1 MKKQLQ
7 FRIALLMVFL
17 LSTTA
22 FVAQSTISGTV
33 KDQKGEII
41 PGVSIYLKGTTK
53 GTSSN
58 FDGNYEIKNVDNGT
72 YTIIASYIGFDNF
85 KKEINVNGKL
95 TLNIVIK
102 ENAQSLDEIIVTG
115 VVNPKSK
122 IESSISVSTLGIK
135 QIEQA
140 SPRSAGELFRN
151 IPGIR
156 AESSGGEGNANFNV
170 RGVPVSSGGS
180 RYFQIQEDGL
190 PLNLFGDTSFGN
202 ADNFLRIDSNIGR
215 VEAIRG
221 GSAST
226 QTSNGPAGIINMIS
240 KTGAT
245 EGGSFGTTFGL
256 DYQTSRLDFEY
267 GAPLGDGLSYHIG
280 GFMRSGEGPRAIGYQ
295 GNKGGQFK
303 ANITKQFESGY
314 VRVYAKFLNDK
325 SVMYLPMPML
335 LEGDNANPTF
345 SNLPGFDI
353 TNDAT
358 QSAYLQQS
366 AGTSPFDG
374 GGTHVNDVRNG
385 NNPISKALGAEFSFD
400 LGDGWKLAAKGR
412 YSNNSGEWVAPF
424 TAAVGTVSEIQG
436 TLTADNDPDDPDR
449 LDEDGNPDPYTGKA
463 GIQSH
468 LGEYA
473 TSGEV
478 PSTLVYADGD
488 REAFNPSNGLAQI
501 IHMFDVTVEDLSNFF
516 GDVKVSKKISDNI
529 GVTAGL
535 FTATQ
540 NTTIGWQWSSFLSE
554 VKGGGQARLADVDGF
569 SRNGQ
574 FSYGTPVW
582 GNCCQRKYNIVHN
595 VNSPYVGIDADIND
609 KLNFDGSVRF
619 ENVKVNGNIAGGPTS
634 QGNYDY
640 DGDGVIQGIEQSVPV
655 IAGNAGQIVND
666 DYNFVSYS
674 AGLNYK
680 LDQGSA
686 VFARYSSGASG
697 RAADRNS
704 YGTDGKADV
713 QYDEVSQLEVGYKKR
728 LKNGVLNLTG
738 FMSNTDEGLSN
749 ELNRTVG
756 NPFKALG
763 LEAETAL
770 AFGDNFSVNGS
781 FTWTKAEID
790 GGANKGNAPRR
801 QADLVYNVSPSYNFG
816 ENSQHGIA
824 LSVLGTS
831 KSYAQDDNALV
842 MPAYAYFNLIGR
854 AGLTEGLSLVLS
866 VNNLFDTVGIT
877 EVEENGDGAFGSNRL
892 VRARSISGRSTTLSL
907 QYKF

>member
-1 MKKQLQ
+1 MNSIKKNG
-7 FRIALLMVFL
+7 FL
-17 LSTTA
+17 LIMMLLSVSTA
-22 FVAQSTISGTV
+22 VAQSISGNV
-33 KDQKGEII
+33 KDQTEMPLG
-41 PGVSIYLKGTTK
+41 GVNVILD
-53 GTSSN
+53 GTSKGAVSD
-58 FDGNYEIKNVDNGT
+58 FDGNYTINDVENGT
-72 YTIIASYIGFDNF
+72 YTLTASFIGYANF
-85 KKEINVNGKL
+85 TQSITVDGADITVNITMKED
-95 TLNIVIK
+95 
-102 ENAQSLDEIIVTG
+102 AQSLDQVIVTG
-115 VVNPKSK
+115 VVNPKSR
-122 IESSISVSTLGIK
+122 IESSISVSTIGAK
-135 QIEQA
+135 QIETA
-140 SPRSAGELFRN
+140 APRSAGELFRN
-151 IPGIR
+151 VPGIR

-245 EGGSFGTTFGL
+245 QGGSLGTTFGL

-267 GAPLGDGLSYHIG
+267 GQPLGNGLSYHMG
-280 GFMRSGEGPRAIGYQ
+280 GFMRTGEGPREIGYQ

-303 ANITKQFESGY
+303 ANLTKRFDAGY
-314 VRVYAKFLNDK
+314 VRVYTKFLNDK
-325 SVMYLPMPML
+325 AVMYLPMPML
-335 LEGDNANPTF
+335 LEGDNDDPTY

-353 TNDAT
+353 TSDSPH
-358 QSAYLQQS
+358 SAYLQQS
-366 AGTSPFDG
+366 AGTNPFDG
-374 GGTHVNDVRNG
+374 GGRHVNDVRNG

-400 LGDGWKLAAKGR
+400 LGNDWKIAGKAR
-412 YSNNSGEWVAPF
+412 YSNNSGQWVAPF
-424 TAAVGTVSEIQG
+424 TAAVGSVAEIDA
-436 TLTADNDPDDPDR
+436 TARDA
-449 LDEDGNPDPYTGKA
+449 A
-463 GIQSH
+463 GA
-468 LGEYA
+468 GAE
-473 TSGEV
+473 
-478 PSTLVYADGD
+478 PLVYADGD

-501 IHMFDVTVEDLSNFF
+501 IHMFDVTVDDLSNFF
-516 GDVKVSKKISDNI
+516 SDTKITKKLGDNV

-540 NTTIGWQWSSFLSE
+540 NTKIGWQWSSFISE
-554 VKGGGQARLADVDGF
+554 VKGGGEARLADFDGF

-574 FSYGTPVW
+574 YSYGTPVW
-582 GNCCQRKYNIVHN
+582 GNCCQRRYNTVHN
-595 VNSPYVGIDADIND
+595 VNSPYVGVDADITE
-609 KLNFDGSVRF
+609 KLNFDGSIRF
-619 ENVKVNGNIAGGPTS
+619 ENVNVNGTIQAGPTS
-634 QGNYDY
+634 QDSYDY
-640 DGDGVIQGIEQSVPV
+640 DGNGTIEGIEQVVPV
-655 IAGNAGQIVND
+655 IAGSAGQIVND

-680 LDQGSA
+680 INDGAA
-686 VFARYSSGASG
+686 VFARYSAGASG
-697 RAADRNS
+697 RAADRNT
-704 YGTDGKADV
+704 YGTDGLADV
-713 QYDEVSQLEVGYKKR
+713 QFDELSQLEVGYKKR
-728 LKNGVLNLTG
+728 LNNGTLNLTG
-738 FMSNTDEGLSN
+738 FMSKTEEGISN

-770 AFGDNFSVNGS
+770 AFGENFSFNGS

-790 GGANKGNAPRR
+790 GGDNKGNTPRR
-801 QADLVYNVSPSYNFG
+801 QADLVYNLSPSFNFG
-816 ENSQHGIA
+816 DDKQHALA

-854 AGLTEGLSLVLS
+854 AGLTKGLSLVLS

-877 EVEENGDGAFGSNRL
+877 EVEGNGDGAFGSNRL
-892 VRARSISGRSTTLSL
+892 VRARSISGRSSTLSL

>member
-1 MKKQLQ
+1 MNSIRQNG
-7 FRIALLMVFL
+7 ILLVMLL
-17 LSTTA
+17 LSVSTA
-22 FVAQSTISGTV
+22 LAQSISGNV
-33 KDQKGEII
+33 KDATDMPLG
-41 PGVSIYLKGTTK
+41 GVNVILEGTTK
-53 GTSSN
+53 GAVTD
-58 FDGNYEIKNVDNGT
+58 FDGNYSIENVEKGT
-72 YTIIASYIGFDNF
+72 YTLSATFLGYAKFSQSVSIEGSDVTVNITM
-85 KKEINVNGKL
+85 KEDA
-95 TLNIVIK
+95 
-102 ENAQSLDEIIVTG
+102 ESLDQIVVTG

-122 IESSISVSTLGIK
+122 IESSVSVSTMDVEL
-135 QIEQA
+135 IEQA
-140 SPRSAGELFRN
+140 APRSAGELFRN

-170 RGVPVSSGGS
+170 RGVPISSGGS

-245 EGGSFGTTFGL
+245 EGGSLATTFGL

-267 GAPLGDGLSYHIG
+267 GQPLDNGLSYHIG
-280 GFMRSGEGPRAIGYQ
+280 GFIRTGEGPREIGYQ

-303 ANITKQFESGY
+303 ANLTKRFDTGY
-314 VRVYAKFLNDK
+314 VRVYAKLLNDR

-335 LEGDNANPTF
+335 LEGSNDDPTF

-353 TNDAT
+353 TSDSPH
-358 QSAYLQQS
+358 SAYLQQS
-366 AGTSPFDG
+366 AGTNPFDG
-374 GGTHVNDVRNG
+374 GGRHVNDVRNG

-400 LGDGWKLAAKGR
+400 LGGDWKIAGKAR
-412 YSNNSGEWVAPF
+412 YSNNSGEWVSPF
-424 TAAVGTVSEIQG
+424 TAAVGTVSEIE
-436 TLTADNDPDDPDR
+436 TIARDASNA
-449 LDEDGNPDPYTGKA
+449 TGA
-463 GIQSH
+463 
-468 LGEYA
+468 
-473 TSGEV
+473 
-478 PSTLVYADGD
+478 LVYSDGD
-488 REAFNPSNGLAQI
+488 REAFNPSNNLAQI
-501 IHMFDVTVEDLSNFF
+501 IHMFDVTVDDLSNFF
-516 GDVKVSKKISDNI
+516 SDVKISKKLSDNV

-540 NTTIGWQWSSFLSE
+540 NTKIGWQWSSFISE
-554 VKGGGQARLADVDGF
+554 VKGGGQARLADFDGF

-574 FSYGTPVW
+574 YSYGTPVW
-582 GNCCQRKYNIVHN
+582 GNCCQRRYNTVHN
-595 VNSPYVGIDADIND
+595 VNSPYVGVDADITE
-609 KLNFDGSVRF
+609 KLNFDGSIRF
-619 ENVKVNGNIAGGPTS
+619 ENVNVNGTIANGPSS
-634 QGNYDY
+634 QDAYDY
-640 DGDGVIQGIEQSVPV
+640 DGNGTIEGIEQVVPI

-680 LDQGSA
+680 LNEGAA

-697 RAADRNS
+697 RAADRNN

-713 QYDEVSQLEVGYKKR
+713 QYDEVSQLEVGFKKR
-728 LKNGVLNLTG
+728 LNNGVLNLTG

-749 ELNRTVG
+749 ELNRSVG
-756 NPFKALG
+756 NPFKAMG

-770 AFGDNFSVNGS
+770 AFGDNFNFNGS

-790 GGANKGNAPRR
+790 GGANKGNTPRR
-801 QADLVYNVSPSYNFG
+801 QADLVYNLSPSYNFG
-816 ENSQHGIA
+816 ENSQHGVA
-824 LSVLGTS
+824 LSVLGTT

-877 EVEENGDGAFGSNRL
+877 EVEGNGDGAFGSNRL
-892 VRARSISGRSTTLSL
+892 ARARSISGRSTTLSL

>member
-1 MKKQLQ
+1 MNSIKKNG
-7 FRIALLMVFL
+7 ILLIMML
-17 LSTTA
+17 LTVGSL
-22 FVAQSTISGTV
+22 FAQSISGSV
-33 KDQKGEII
+33 KDYTGMPI
-41 PGVSIYLKGTTK
+41 PGVNVILDGTTK
-53 GTSSN
+53 GSVTD
-58 FDGNYEIKNVDNGT
+58 FDGNFSITNIENGT
-72 YTIIASYIGFDNF
+72 YSLSATFMGFAKATRNVTVDGANLTVDIVM
-85 KKEINVNGKL
+85 KED
-95 TLNIVIK
+95 
-102 ENAQSLDEIIVTG
+102 AQSLDEIIVTG

-122 IESSISVSTLGIK
+122 IESSISVSTMNAKL
-135 QIEQA
+135 IEQA

-151 IPGIR
+151 VPGIR

-245 EGGSFGTTFGL
+245 EGGSIGTTFGL
-256 DYQTSRLDFEY
+256 DYETNRLDFEY
-267 GAPLGDGLSYHIG
+267 GMPLGNGLSYHVG
-280 GFMRSGEGPRAIGYQ
+280 GFMRTGEGPRNIGYQ
-295 GNKGGQFK
+295 GNKGGQIK
-303 ANITKQFESGY
+303 ANLTKRFDNGY
-314 VRVYAKFLNDK
+314 VRTYIKYLNDK

-335 LEGDNANPTF
+335 LEGDNSNPTY

-353 TNDAT
+353 TSDAT
-358 QSAYLQQS
+358 HSAYLQQS

-374 GGTHVNDVRNG
+374 SRHVNDVRSG
-385 NNPISKALGAEFSFD
+385 NNPISKSIGAEFSFD
-400 LGDGWKLAAKGR
+400 LPNDFKVTGKAR

-424 TAAVGTVSEIQG
+424 TAGVGTVSEME
-436 TLTADNDPDDPDR
+436 TLARDAS
-449 LDEDGNPDPYTGKA
+449 GATG
-463 GIQSH
+463 S
-468 LGEYA
+468 
-473 TSGEV
+473 
-478 PSTLVYADGD
+478 LVYSDGA
-488 REAFNPSNGLAQI
+488 REAFAPSNGLAQV
-501 IHMFDVTVEDLSNFF
+501 IHMFDVTVDDLSNFF
-516 GDVKVSKKISDNI
+516 SDVKISKKINDNI

-540 NTTIGWQWSSFLSE
+540 NTKIGWQWNSFLSE
-554 VKGGGQARLADVDGF
+554 VKGGGEARLADFDGY

-582 GNCCQRKYNIVHN
+582 GNCCQRKYNTVHN
-595 VNSPYVGIDADIND
+595 VNSPYVGIDASIND

-619 ENVKVNGNIAGGPTS
+619 ENVNVNGNIQGGPTS
-634 QGNYDY
+634 QDSFDY
-640 DGDGVIQGIEQSVPV
+640 DGNGTIEGIEVSVPLIV
-655 IAGNAGQIVND
+655 GNAGQIVND
-666 DYNFVSYS
+666 EYNFISYS

-680 LDQGSA
+680 IKEGTA
-686 VFARYSSGASG
+686 MFARYSAGASG

-704 YGTDGKADV
+704 YGIDGLADV
-713 QYDEVSQLEVGYKKR
+713 QYDELSQLEVGYKTR
-728 LKNGVLNLTG
+728 LSNGVLNLTG
-738 FMSNTDEGLSN
+738 FMSNTNEGISN

-770 AFGDNFSVNGS
+770 SFGDNLSVNGS

-790 GGANKGNAPRR
+790 GGVNKGNTPRR
-801 QADLVYNVSPSYNFG
+801 QAELVYNISPSYNFG
-816 ENSQHGIA
+816 ETKQHSFA

-831 KSYAQDDNALV
+831 KSYAQDDNDLV
-842 MPAYAYFNLIGR
+842 MPAYAYVNLTGR
-854 AGLTEGLSLVLS
+854 TGLTKGLSLVLS
-866 VNNLFDTVGIT
+866 VNNIFDTVGIT
-877 EVEENGDGAFGSNRL
+877 EVEGNGDGAFGSNRL
-892 VRARSISGRSTTLSL
+892 VRARSISGRSSTLSL

>member
-1 MKKQLQ
+1 MNSIKQNG
-7 FRIALLMVFL
+7 ILLVMML
-17 LSTTA
+17 LSVSTL
-22 FVAQSTISGTV
+22 VAQSISGNV
-33 KDQKGEII
+33 KDQTGIPL
-41 PGVSIYLKGTTK
+41 PGVNVILD
-53 GTSSN
+53 GTSKGSVTD
-58 FDGNYEIKNVDNGT
+58 FDGNYVINNVENGT
-72 YTIIASYIGFDNF
+72 YTVSATFLGYAKSSQSVTVAGAD
-85 KKEINVNGKL
+85 V
-95 TLNIVIK
+95 TLNFTMA
-102 ENAQSLDEIIVTG
+102 EDAQSLNEIIVTG

-122 IESSISVSTLGIK
+122 LESSVSVSTMDVEL
-135 QIEQA
+135 IEQA
-140 SPRSAGELFRN
+140 APRSAGELFRN

-170 RGVPVSSGGS
+170 RGVPISSGGS

-245 EGGSFGTTFGL
+245 EGGSLGTTFGL

-267 GAPLGDGLSYHIG
+267 GTPLGNGFSYHMG
-280 GFMRSGEGPRAIGYQ
+280 GFMRTGEGPREIGYQ

-303 ANITKQFESGY
+303 ANLTKRFENGY
-314 VRVYAKFLNDK
+314 IRVYSKFLNDR

-335 LEGDNANPTF
+335 LEGDNANPTY

-353 TNDAT
+353 TNDAL

-366 AGTSPFDG
+366 AGTSPFTG
-374 GGTHVNDVRNG
+374 ERHVNDVRNG
-385 NNPISKALGAEFSFD
+385 NNPLSKSLGAEFSFSLPKD
-400 LGDGWKLAAKGR
+400 WKVTGKAR

-424 TAAVGTVSEIQG
+424 TAAVGTVAEIDA
-436 TLTADNDPDDPDR
+436 TAR
-449 LDEDGNPDPYTGKA
+449 AAAGA
-463 GIQSH
+463 GI
-468 LGEYA
+468 E
-473 TSGEV
+473 
-478 PSTLVYADGD
+478 PLVYADGD

-501 IHMFDVTVEDLSNFF
+501 IHMFDVSIEDLSNFF
-516 GDVKVSKKISDNI
+516 GDVKISKKINNNI

-535 FTATQ
+535 FIATQ
-540 NTTIGWQWSSFLSE
+540 NTKIGWQWGSFLSE
-554 VKGGGQARLADVDGF
+554 VKGGGQARLADFDGF

-574 FSYGTPVW
+574 YSYGTPVW
-582 GNCCQRKYNIVHN
+582 GNCCQRKYNTVHN
-595 VNSPYVGIDADIND
+595 VNSPYVGVDADIND

-619 ENVKVNGNIAGGPTS
+619 ENVKVTGNIAGGPTS
-634 QGNYDY
+634 QDNFDY
-640 DGDGVIQGIEQSVPV
+640 NGDGTIQGIEQVVP
-655 IAGNAGQIVND
+655 IITGADGQIVND

-680 LDQGSA
+680 LNEGAA
-686 VFARYSSGASG
+686 VFGRYSSGASG

-713 QYDEVSQLEVGYKKR
+713 QYDEVSQLEVGFKKR
-728 LKNGVLNLTG
+728 LNNGVLNLTG

-770 AFGDNFSVNGS
+770 AFGDNFSFNGS

-790 GGANKGNAPRR
+790 GGDNKGNTPRR

-816 ENSQHGIA
+816 KNSQHGLA

-831 KSYAQDDNALV
+831 KSYAQDDNVLV

-866 VNNLFDTVGIT
+866 VNNIFDTVGIT
-877 EVEENGDGAFGSNRL
+877 EVEGNGDGAFGGNRL
-892 VRARSISGRSTTLSL
+892 VRARSISGRSSTISL

>member
-1 MKKQLQ
+1 MRTTTIKTKWSFL
-7 FRIALLMVFL
+7 LLMLFSVSAIF
-17 LSTTA
+17 
-22 FVAQSTISGTV
+22 AQATISGIV
-33 KDQKGEII
+33 NDESDVPLG
-41 PGVSIYLKGTTK
+41 GVNVILE
-53 GTSSN
+53 GTSKGAVTD
-58 FDGNYEIKNVDNGT
+58 FDGNYSISNVENGSYTLKATFLGYKT
-72 YTIIASYIGFDNF
+72 YSKSITVDGADIALSFQMTED
-85 KKEINVNGKL
+85 
-95 TLNIVIK
+95 
-102 ENAQSLDEIIVTG
+102 AASLDEIVITG

-122 IESSISVSTLGIK
+122 LESSVSVSTMSAKL
-135 QIEQA
+135 IEQA
-140 SPRSAGELFRN
+140 APRSAGELFRN

-267 GAPLGDGLSYHIG
+267 GSPLGDGLSYHIG
-280 GFMRSGEGPRAIGYQ
+280 GFMRSGEGPRDIGYQ

-303 ANITKQFESGY
+303 LNLTKRFENGY
-314 VRVYAKFLNDK
+314 VRVYGKFLNDR

-335 LEGDNANPTF
+335 LEGDNANPTY

-358 QSAYLQQS
+358 QSAFLQQS

-374 GGTHVNDVRNG
+374 TRHVNDVRNG
-385 NNPISKALGAEFSFD
+385 NNPISKSLGAEFSFD
-400 LGDGWKLAAKGR
+400 LGDGWKVTGKGR
-412 YSNNSGEWVAPF
+412 YSNNSGEWVGPF

-436 TLTADNDPDDPDR
+436 TLTADNDPD
-449 LDEDGNPDPYTGKA
+449 TA
-463 GIQSH
+463 GIQSN
-468 LGEYA
+468 LGEFA
-473 TSGEV
+473 TAGEV

-488 REAFNPSNGLAQI
+488 REAFAPSNGLAQI
-501 IHMFDVTVEDLSNFF
+501 IHMFDVSVEDLSNFF
-516 GDVKVSKKISDNI
+516 GDVKISKKVNDNI
-529 GVTAGL
+529 GITAGL

-540 NTTIGWQWSSFLSE
+540 NTKIGWQWSSFLSE
-554 VKGGGQARLADVDGF
+554 VKGGGQARLADFDGF

-574 FSYGTPVW
+574 YSYGTPVW
-582 GNCCQRKYNIVHN
+582 GNCCQRKYNTVHN
-595 VNSPYVGIDADIND
+595 VNSPYVGIDADINE
-609 KLNFDGSVRF
+609 KLNFDGSIRF
-619 ENVKVNGNIAGGPTS
+619 ENVKVNGNIQAGPTS
-634 QGNYDY
+634 QNSFDY
-640 DGDGVIQGIEQSVPV
+640 DGDGIIQGIEQSVPIIV
-655 IAGNAGQIVND
+655 GNAGQIVND

-674 AGLNYK
+674 LGLNYK
-680 LDQGSA
+680 LDDGAA
-686 VFARYSSGASG
+686 VFGRYSSGASG
-697 RAADRNS
+697 RASDRNS
-704 YGTDGKADV
+704 YGLDGKADV
-713 QYDEVSQLEVGYKKR
+713 QFDELSQLEVGFKKR
-728 LKNGVLNLTG
+728 LNNGVLNLTG
-738 FMSNTDEGLSN
+738 FMSNTEEGISN

-770 AFGDNFSVNGS
+770 AFGENFSFNGS

-790 GGANKGNAPRR
+790 GGANKGNTPRR

-816 ENSQHGIA
+816 DNKQHSVA
-824 LSVLGTS
+824 LSMLGTS
-831 KSYAQDDNALV
+831 KSYAQDDNDLV

-854 AGLTEGLSLVLS
+854 VGLTEGLSVVLS
-866 VNNLFDTVGIT
+866 MNNIFDTVGIT
-877 EVEENGDGAFGSNRL
+877 EVEGNGDGSFGSNRL
-892 VRARSISGRSTTLSL
+892 VRARAISGNSSTISL

>member
-1 MKKQLQ
+1 M
-7 FRIALLMVFL
+7 L
-17 LSTTA
+17 LSTSA
-22 FVAQSTISGTV
+22 LMAQSISGNV
-33 KDQKGEII
+33 KDETGM
-41 PGVSIYLKGTTK
+41 PLGGVNVILDGTTK
-53 GTSSN
+53 GAVAD
-58 FDGNYEIKNVDNGT
+58 FDGNYTFNDLENGT
-72 YTIIASYIGFDNF
+72 YTLTATFLGYAKFTQSVTVKGADISVNIIMNED
-85 KKEINVNGKL
+85 
-95 TLNIVIK
+95 
-102 ENAQSLDEIIVTG
+102 AQSLDQVIVTG

-122 IESSISVSTLGIK
+122 IESSISVSTMDVK
-135 QIEQA
+135 SIEQS

-245 EGGSFGTTFGL
+245 EGGSLATTFGL

-267 GAPLGDGLSYHIG
+267 GAPSENGISYHFG
-280 GFMRSGEGPRAIGYQ
+280 GFIRTGEGPREIGYQ

-303 ANITKQFESGY
+303 ANLTKSFDTGF
-314 VRVYAKFLNDK
+314 VRVYAKLLNDR

-335 LEGDNANPTF
+335 LEGSNDDPTF

-353 TNDAT
+353 TSDSPH
-358 QSAYLQQS
+358 SAYLQQS
-366 AGTSPFDG
+366 AGSNPFDG
-374 GGTHVNDVRNG
+374 GGRHVNDVRNG
-385 NNPISKALGAEFSFD
+385 NNPISKSLGAEFSFD
-400 LGDGWKLAAKGR
+400 LGNDWKIAGKAR
-412 YSNNSGEWVAPF
+412 YSNNSGQWVAPF
-424 TAAVGTVSEIQG
+424 TTAVGTVAEIDA
-436 TLTADNDPDDPDR
+436 TAR
-449 LDEDGNPDPYTGKA
+449 GAA
-463 GIQSH
+463 GV
-468 LGEYA
+468 GAE
-473 TSGEV
+473 
-478 PSTLVYADGD
+478 PLVYSDGD
-488 REAFNPSNGLAQI
+488 REAFNPANGLAQI
-501 IHMFDVTVEDLSNFF
+501 IHMFDVSVEDLSNFF
-516 GDVKVSKKISDNI
+516 SDTKITKKIGDNV

-540 NTTIGWQWSSFLSE
+540 NTKIGWQWSSFISE
-554 VKGGGQARLADVDGF
+554 VKGGGQARLADFDGF

-582 GNCCQRKYNIVHN
+582 GNCCQRKYNTVHN
-595 VNSPYVGIDADIND
+595 VNSPYVGVDADITE

-619 ENVKVNGNIAGGPTS
+619 ENVNVNGNIAGGPTS
-634 QGNYDY
+634 QDSYDY
-640 DGDGVIQGIEQSVPV
+640 DGDGTIQGIEQVVPV
-655 IAGNAGQIVND
+655 IVGNAGQIVND

-680 LDQGSA
+680 INYGA
-686 VFARYSSGASG
+686 AIFARYSKGASG
-697 RAADRNS
+697 RAADRNT
-704 YGTDGKADV
+704 YGTDGLADV
-713 QYDEVSQLEVGYKKR
+713 QFDELSQLEVGYKKR
-728 LKNGVLNLTG
+728 LNNGMLNLTG
-738 FMSNTDEGLSN
+738 FMSNTDEGISN

-763 LEAETAL
+763 LEVETAL
-770 AFGDNFSVNGS
+770 AFGENFSFNGS

-790 GGANKGNAPRR
+790 GGENKGNTPRR
-801 QADLVYNVSPSYNFG
+801 QADLVYNLSPTYNFG
-816 ENSQHGIA
+816 ENSQHGVA
-824 LSVLGTS
+824 LSVLGTT
-831 KSYAQDDNALV
+831 KSYAQDDNDLV

-877 EVEENGDGAFGSNRL
+877 EVEGNGDGAFGSNRFA
-892 VRARSISGRSTTLSL
+892 RARSISGRSTTLSL

>member
-1 MKKQLQ
+1 MKSINNKMY
-7 FRIALLMVFL
+7 LLL
-17 LSTTA
+17 LFTMITVVVS
-22 FVAQSTISGTV
+22 AQSSISGIV
-33 KDQKGEII
+33 KDTEGMTL
-41 PGVSIYLKGTTK
+41 PGVNVILE
-53 GTSSN
+53 GTSKGAVSDM
-58 FDGNYEIKNVDNGT
+58 DGNYIISNVENGT
-72 YTIIASYIGFDNF
+72 YTIIGSYLGFKTF
-85 KKEINVNGKL
+85 KKSITIDGSDITVDITMAEDA
-95 TLNIVIK
+95 
-102 ENAQSLDEIIVTG
+102 ESLDQVVITG

-122 IESSISVSTLGIK
+122 LESSVSVSTIDAKL
-135 QIEQA
+135 IEQA
-140 SPRSAGELFRN
+140 APRSAGELFRN
-151 IPGIR
+151 VPGIR

-202 ADNFLRIDSNIGR
+202 SDNFLRIDSNIAR

-240 KTGAT
+240 KTGST
-245 EGGSFGTTFGL
+245 EGGSIATTFGV

-267 GAPLGDGLSYHIG
+267 GTPLGNGLSYHIG
-280 GFMRSGEGPRAIGYQ
+280 GFMRNGEGPREIGYQ

-303 ANITKQFESGY
+303 ANITKRFESGY
-314 VRVYAKFLNDK
+314 VRVYTKFLNDK

-335 LEGDNANPTF
+335 LEGDNDDPTY

-353 TNDAT
+353 TSDAV

-366 AGTSPFDG
+366 AGTSPFTG
-374 GGTHVNDVRNG
+374 ENHTNDVRNG
-385 NNPISKALGAEFSFD
+385 NNPISKSIGAEFSFTLPND
-400 LGDGWKLAAKGR
+400 WTLTGKAR
-412 YSNNSGEWVAPF
+412 YSNNSGQWVAPF
-424 TAAVGTVSEIQG
+424 TAAVGTVADIEA
-436 TLTADNDPDDPDR
+436 TARDA
-449 LDEDGNPDPYTGKA
+449 A
-463 GIQSH
+463 GA
-468 LGEYA
+468 GAE
-473 TSGEV
+473 
-478 PSTLVYADGD
+478 PLVYADGA

-501 IHMFDVTVEDLSNFF
+501 IHMFDVTVDDLSNFF
-516 GDVKVSKKISDNI
+516 SDVKVSKKIGDNV

-540 NTTIGWQWSSFLSE
+540 NTKIGWQWSSFLSE
-554 VKGGGQARLADVDGF
+554 VKGGGDARLADFDGF

-574 FSYGTPVW
+574 YSYGTPVW
-582 GNCCQRKYNIVHN
+582 GNCCQRKYNTVHT

-619 ENVKVNGNIAGGPTS
+619 ENVKVNGNIAAGPTS
-634 QGNYDY
+634 TDSYDY
-640 DGDGVIQGIEQSVPV
+640 NGDGVIQGIEQVVPIV
-655 IAGNAGQIVND
+655 SGADGQIVND

-680 LDQGSA
+680 IDDGSA
-686 VFARYSSGASG
+686 VFARYSAGASG
-697 RAADRNS
+697 RAADRNT
-704 YGTDGKADV
+704 YGTDGKGDV
-713 QYDEVSQLEVGYKKR
+713 QFDELSQLEVGYKKR

-738 FMSNTDEGLSN
+738 FMSNTEEGISN

-763 LEAETAL
+763 IEAETAL
-770 AFGDNFSVNGS
+770 AFGENFYVNGS
-781 FTWTKAEID
+781 LTWTKAEID
-790 GGANKGNAPRR
+790 GGANKGNTPRR
-801 QADLVYNVSPSYNFG
+801 QADFVYNFSPSYNFG
-816 ENSQHGIA
+816 ADSRHSVA

-831 KSYAQDDNALV
+831 KSYAQDDNDLV
-842 MPAYAYFNLIGR
+842 MPGYAYFNLIGR

-877 EVEENGDGAFGSNRL
+877 EVEGNGDGAFGSNRL
-892 VRARSISGRSTTLSL
+892 VRARSISGRSSTLSL

>member
-1 MKKQLQ
+1 MKSTKNKWN
-7 FRIALLMVFL
+7 LLFLFTMITFMV
-17 LSTTA
+17 S
-22 FVAQSTISGTV
+22 AQSTVSGNV
-33 KDQKGEII
+33 KDTEGM
-41 PGVSIYLKGTTK
+41 PLLGVNVILEGTTK
-53 GTSSN
+53 GAVSD
-58 FDGNYEIKNVDNGT
+58 FDGKYVITNIETGT
-72 YTIIASYIGFDNF
+72 YTLLASYLGFTTF
-85 KKEINVNGKL
+85 KKEIIIDGSDITVDVVMSED
-95 TLNIVIK
+95 T
-102 ENAQSLDEIIVTG
+102 QSLDKVIITG

-122 IESSISVSTLGIK
+122 LESSVSISTMDAKLID
-135 QIEQA
+135 QA
-140 SPRSAGELFRN
+140 APRSSGELFRN

-240 KTGAT
+240 KTGTT
-245 EGGSFGTTFGL
+245 EGGSIASTFGI

-267 GAPLGDGLSYHIG
+267 GTPLGNGLSYHIG
-280 GFMRSGEGPRAIGYQ
+280 GFMRNGEGPREIGYQ

-314 VRVYAKFLNDK
+314 VRIYTKFLNDK

-335 LEGDNANPTF
+335 LEGNNDDPTY

-353 TNDAT
+353 TSDAV

-366 AGTSPFDG
+366 AGTSPFTG
-374 GGTHVNDVRNG
+374 ENHTNDVRNG
-385 NNPISKALGAEFSFD
+385 NNPISKSIGAEFSFTLPND
-400 LGDGWKLAAKGR
+400 WKLTGKAR
-412 YSNNSGEWVAPF
+412 YSNNSGQWVAPF
-424 TAAVGTVSEIQG
+424 TAAVGTVAEIEA
-436 TLTADNDPDDPDR
+436 TARDA
-449 LDEDGNPDPYTGKA
+449 A
-463 GIQSH
+463 GA
-468 LGEYA
+468 GAE
-473 TSGEV
+473 
-478 PSTLVYADGD
+478 PLVYANGD

-501 IHMFDVTVEDLSNFF
+501 IHMFDVTVDDLSNFF
-516 GDVKVSKKISDNI
+516 SDVKVSKKIGDNV

-540 NTTIGWQWSSFLSE
+540 NTKIGWQWSSFLSE
-554 VKGGGQARLADVDGF
+554 VKGGGDARLADFDGF

-574 FSYGTPVW
+574 YSFGTPVW
-582 GNCCQRKYNIVHN
+582 GNCCQRKYNTVHT

-619 ENVKVNGNIAGGPTS
+619 ENVNVNGNIAAGPTS
-634 QGNYDY
+634 TDSYDY
-640 DGDGVIQGIEQSVPV
+640 NGDGVIQGIEQVVPIV
-655 IAGNAGQIVND
+655 SGADGQIVND

-680 LDQGSA
+680 IDDGSA
-686 VFARYSSGASG
+686 VFTRYSAGASG
-697 RAADRNS
+697 RAADRNT
-704 YGTDGKADV
+704 YGTDGKGDV
-713 QYDEVSQLEVGYKKR
+713 QFDELSQLEVGYKKR

-738 FMSNTDEGLSN
+738 FMSNTEEGISN

-763 LEAETAL
+763 IEAETAL
-770 AFGDNFSVNGS
+770 AFGENFYVNGS
-781 FTWTKAEID
+781 LTWTKAEID
-790 GGANKGNAPRR
+790 GGANKGNTPRR
-801 QADLVYNVSPSYNFG
+801 QADFVYNFSPSYNFG
-816 ENSQHGIA
+816 TDSKHSVA

-831 KSYAQDDNALV
+831 KSYAQDDNDLV
-842 MPAYAYFNLIGR
+842 MPGYAYFNLIGR

-877 EVEENGDGAFGSNRL
+877 EVEGNGDGAFGNNRL
-892 VRARSISGRSTTLSL
+892 VRARSISGRSSTLSL

>member
-1 MKKQLQ
+1 MKSIKKVTC
-7 FRIALLMVFL
+7 LLFFL
-17 LSTTA
+17 SVTA
-22 FVAQSTISGTV
+22 IYAQHSITGTIT
-33 KDQKGEII
+33 DQNNIPIGGANVII
-41 PGVSIYLKGTTK
+41 EGTTI
-53 GTSSN
+53 GAVTD
-58 FDGNYEIKNVDNGT
+58 FDGNYTINDLENGT
-72 YTIIASYIGFDNF
+72 YTITATYIGYAKVAKSVTVQGADVTVNITM
-85 KKEINVNGKL
+85 KED
-95 TLNIVIK
+95 
-102 ENAQSLDEIIVTG
+102 AQSLDQIVVTG

-122 IESSISVSTLGIK
+122 IESSISVSTMGIK
-135 QIEQA
+135 LIEQA
-140 SPRSAGELFRN
+140 APRSAGELFRN

-170 RGVPVSSGGS
+170 RGVPISSGGS

-202 ADNFLRIDSNIGR
+202 SDNFLRIDSNIAR

-240 KTGAT
+240 KTGDT
-245 EGGSFGTTFGL
+245 EGGSLGTTFGL

-267 GAPLGDGLSYHIG
+267 GAPLENGMSYHLG
-280 GFMRSGEGPRAIGYQ
+280 GFIRTGEGPREIGYQ

-303 ANITKQFESGY
+303 ANLTKRFDAGY
-314 VRVYAKFLNDK
+314 VRVYAKLLNDK

-335 LEGDNANPTF
+335 LEGNNDDPTF
-345 SNLPGFDI
+345 ANLPGFDI
-353 TNDAT
+353 TSDSPH
-358 QSAYLQQS
+358 SAYLQQS
-366 AGTSPFDG
+366 AGTNPFDG
-374 GGTHVNDVRNG
+374 GGRHVNDVRNG
-385 NNPISKALGAEFSFD
+385 NNPVSKSLGAEFSFD
-400 LGDGWKLAAKGR
+400 LGDDWKIAGKAR
-412 YSNNSGEWVAPF
+412 YSNNSGEWVSPF
-424 TAAVGTVSEIQG
+424 TAAVGTVSEIEA
-436 TLTADNDPDDPDR
+436 TARAASGAGAEP
-449 LDEDGNPDPYTGKA
+449 LVYSDGN
-463 GIQSH
+463 
-468 LGEYA
+468 
-473 TSGEV
+473 
-478 PSTLVYADGD
+478 

-501 IHMFDVTVEDLSNFF
+501 IHMFDVTVDDLSNFF
-516 GDVKVSKKISDNI
+516 SDVKISKKLSDNVGI
-529 GVTAGL
+529 TAGL

-540 NTTIGWQWSSFLSE
+540 NTKIGWQWSSFISE
-554 VKGGGQARLADVDGF
+554 VKGGGEARLADFDGF

-574 FSYGTPVW
+574 YSYGTPVW
-582 GNCCQRKYNIVHN
+582 GNCCQRRYNTVHN
-595 VNSPYVGIDADIND
+595 VNSPYVGIDADISE

-619 ENVKVNGNIAGGPTS
+619 ENVNVNGTIANGPTS
-634 QGNYDY
+634 QDAYDY
-640 DGDGVIQGIEQSVPV
+640 DGNGTIEGIEQVVPV

-680 LDQGSA
+680 LNEGSA

-697 RAADRNS
+697 RAADRNN

-713 QYDEVSQLEVGYKKR
+713 QYDEVSQLEIGFKKK
-728 LKNGVLNLTG
+728 LNNGVLNLTG

-749 ELNRTVG
+749 ELNRSVG

-770 AFGDNFSVNGS
+770 AFGNNFSFNGS

-790 GGANKGNAPRR
+790 GGANKGNTPRR
-801 QADLVYNVSPSYNFG
+801 QADLVYNLSPSYNFG

-831 KSYAQDDNALV
+831 KSYAQDDNDLV

-854 AGLTEGLSLVLS
+854 AGLTKGLSLVLS
-866 VNNLFDTVGIT
+866 LNNLFDTVGIT
-877 EVEENGDGAFGSNRL
+877 EVEGNGDGAFGSNRL
-892 VRARSISGRSTTLSL
+892 VRARSISGRSSTLSL

>member
-1 MKKQLQ
+1 MKSIKNKMY
-7 FRIALLMVFL
+7 LLLLFTMVTVVV
-17 LSTTA
+17 S
-22 FVAQSTISGTV
+22 AQSSISGIV
-33 KDQKGEII
+33 KDTEGITL
-41 PGVSIYLKGTTK
+41 PGVNVILE
-53 GTSSN
+53 GTSKGAVSDM
-58 FDGNYEIKNVDNGT
+58 DGNYLISNVENGS
-72 YTIIASYIGFDNF
+72 YTLVGSYLGFRTF
-85 KKEINVNGKL
+85 KKSVTIDGNDITVDITMAEDA
-95 TLNIVIK
+95 
-102 ENAQSLDEIIVTG
+102 ESLDQVVITG

-122 IESSISVSTLGIK
+122 LESSVSVSTMDAKL
-135 QIEQA
+135 IEQA
-140 SPRSAGELFRN
+140 APRSAGELFRN

-202 ADNFLRIDSNIGR
+202 SDNFLRIDSNIAR

-240 KTGAT
+240 KTGTVESGSIAT
-245 EGGSFGTTFGL
+245 TYGL

-267 GAPLGDGLSYHIG
+267 GTPLGNGLSYHIG
-280 GFMRSGEGPRAIGYQ
+280 GFMRNGEGPREIGYQ

-303 ANITKQFESGY
+303 ANLTKRFESGY
-314 VRVYAKFLNDK
+314 VRVYAKFLNDR

-335 LEGDNANPTF
+335 LEGDNGDPTF

-353 TNDAT
+353 TNDAV

-366 AGTSPFDG
+366 AGTSPFTG
-374 GGTHVNDVRNG
+374 ENHVNDVRNG
-385 NNPISKALGAEFSFD
+385 NNPISKAIGAEFSFNLPKD
-400 LGDGWKLAAKGR
+400 WRISGKAR
-412 YSNNSGEWVAPF
+412 YSNNSGQWVAPF
-424 TAAVGTVSEIQG
+424 TAAVGSVADIEA
-436 TLTADNDPDDPDR
+436 TAR
-449 LDEDGNPDPYTGKA
+449 TAA
-463 GIQSH
+463 GA
-468 LGEYA
+468 GAE
-473 TSGEV
+473 
-478 PSTLVYADGD
+478 PLVYANGN

-501 IHMFDVTVEDLSNFF
+501 IHMFDVSVEDLSNFF
-516 GDVKVSKKISDNI
+516 GDVKVSKKISDNV

-540 NTTIGWQWSSFLSE
+540 NTKIGWQWSSFLSE
-554 VKGGGQARLADVDGF
+554 VKGGGEARLADFDGF

-574 FSYGTPVW
+574 YSYGTPVW
-582 GNCCQRKYNIVHN
+582 GNCCQRKYNTVHT

-619 ENVKVNGNIAGGPTS
+619 ENVKVNGNIAAGPTS
-634 QGNYDY
+634 QGEYDY
-640 DGDGVIQGIEQSVPV
+640 NGDGIIQGIEQVVP
-655 IAGNAGQIVND
+655 IISGADGQIIND

-680 LDQGSA
+680 VNDGAA
-686 VFARYSSGASG
+686 VFARYSLGASG
-697 RAADRNS
+697 RAPDRNS
-704 YGTDGKADV
+704 YGADGKADV

-763 LEAETAL
+763 VEAETVL
-770 AFGDNFSVNGS
+770 TYGENFVFNGS
-781 FTWTKAEID
+781 LTWTKAEID
-790 GGANKGNAPRR
+790 GGANEGNTPRR
-801 QADLVYNVSPSYNFG
+801 QADFVYNFTPSYNFG
-816 ENSQHGIA
+816 TDSKHSVA
-824 LSVLGTS
+824 LSILGTS
-831 KSYAQDDNALV
+831 KSYAQDDNDLV
-842 MPAYAYFNLIGR
+842 MPGYAYFNLIGR
-854 AGLTEGLSLVLS
+854 AGLTKGLSVVLS

-877 EVEENGDGAFGSNRL
+877 EVEGNGDGAFGNNRL
-892 VRARSISGRSTTLSL
+892 VRARSITGRSSTLSL
-907 QYKF
+907 QYRF

>member
-1 MKKQLQ
+1 MNSIRQNG
-7 FRIALLMVFL
+7 FL
-17 LSTTA
+17 LIMMLLSVSTL
-22 FVAQSTISGTV
+22 VAQSISGNV
-33 KDQKGEII
+33 KDKTGIPL
-41 PGVSIYLKGTTK
+41 PGVNVILD
-53 GTSSN
+53 GTSKGAVTD
-58 FDGNYEIKNVDNGT
+58 FDGNYTITNVENGT
-72 YTIIASYIGFDNF
+72 YRLSATFIGYAKSSQSISVQDADITVDIIMAED
-85 KKEINVNGKL
+85 
-95 TLNIVIK
+95 
-102 ENAQSLDEIIVTG
+102 AQSLDEIIITG

-122 IESSISVSTLGIK
+122 LESSVSVSTMDVKL
-135 QIEQA
+135 IEQA

-267 GAPLGDGLSYHIG
+267 GTPLGNGLSYHIG
-280 GFMRSGEGPRAIGYQ
+280 GFMRSGEGPREIGYQ

-303 ANITKQFESGY
+303 ANLTKRFENGY
-314 VRVYAKFLNDK
+314 VRVYTKFLNDK

-335 LEGDNANPTF
+335 LEGDNANPTY

-353 TNDAT
+353 TSDAV

-366 AGTSPFDG
+366 AGTNPFDG
-374 GGTHVNDVRNG
+374 GPHVNDVRNG
-385 NNPISKALGAEFSFD
+385 NNPISKSLGAEFSFD

-424 TAAVGTVSEIQG
+424 TAAVGAVSEIEA
-436 TLTADNDPDDPDR
+436 TARDAS
-449 LDEDGNPDPYTGKA
+449 GA
-463 GIQSH
+463 GS
-468 LGEYA
+468 E
-473 TSGEV
+473 
-478 PSTLVYADGD
+478 PLVYADGD

-501 IHMFDVTVEDLSNFF
+501 IHMFDVTVDDLSNFF
-516 GDVKVSKKISDNI
+516 GDVKVSKKLGDNI

-540 NTTIGWQWSSFLSE
+540 NTKIGWQWNSFLSE
-554 VKGGGQARLADVDGF
+554 VQGGGQARLADFDGF

-574 FSYGTPVW
+574 YSYGTPVW
-582 GNCCQRKYNIVHN
+582 GNCCQRKYNTVHN
-595 VNSPYVGIDADIND
+595 VNSPYVGVDADIND

-619 ENVKVNGNIAGGPTS
+619 ENVKVSGNIQGGPTS
-634 QGNYDY
+634 QGAYDY
-640 DGDGVIQGIEQSVPV
+640 DGDGIIQGIEQSVPV

-666 DYNFVSYS
+666 EYNFVSYS

-680 LDQGSA
+680 LDAGAA

-790 GGANKGNAPRR
+790 GGDNKGNTPRR

-816 ENSQHGIA
+816 ENSQHSVA
-824 LSVLGTS
+824 LSMLGTS

-854 AGLTEGLSLVLS
+854 VGLTEGLSVVLS
-866 VNNLFDTVGIT
+866 MNNIFDTVGIT
-877 EVEENGDGAFGSNRL
+877 EVEGNGDGAFGANRL
-892 VRARSISGRSTTLSL
+892 VRARSISGSSSTISL

>member
-1 MKKQLQ
+1 MDSTKTMWSVL
-7 FRIALLMVFL
+7 FL
-17 LSTTA
+17 LLFSVTTL
-22 FVAQSTISGTV
+22 VAQSTITGTV
-33 KDQKGEII
+33 NDQNGVPIGGVNII
-41 PGVSIYLKGTTK
+41 LDGTTK
-53 GTSSN
+53 GAVSD
-58 FDGNYEIKNVDNGT
+58 FDGNYSIANVENGT
-72 YTIIASYIGFDNF
+72 YTLIATFIGYKTFTRTVEAQGSN
-85 KKEINVNGKL
+85 I
-95 TLNIVIK
+95 TLDFIMA
-102 ENAQSLDEIIVTG
+102 EDAASLDEVIVTG

-122 IESSISVSTLGIK
+122 IESSVSVSTMDVKL
-135 QIEQA
+135 IEQA
-140 SPRSAGELFRN
+140 APRSAGELFRN

-170 RGVPVSSGGS
+170 RGVPISSGGS

-202 ADNFLRIDSNIGR
+202 SDNFLRIDSNIGR

-240 KTGAT
+240 KTGQT
-245 EGGSFGTTFGL
+245 EGGSIGATYGL

-267 GAPLGDGLSYHIG
+267 GTPIGEGLSYHIG
-280 GFMRSGEGPRAIGYQ
+280 GFMRSGEGPREIGYQ
-295 GNKGGQFK
+295 GNKGGQLK
-303 ANITKQFESGY
+303 ANLTKRFKNGY
-314 VRVYAKFLNDK
+314 VRTFFKFLNDK

-335 LEGDNANPTF
+335 LEGDNSNPTF

-353 TNDAT
+353 TGDAV

-385 NNPISKALGAEFSFD
+385 NNPVSTAVGAEFSFD
-400 LGDGWKLAAKGR
+400 LGDDWKVNGKAR
-412 YSNNSGEWVAPF
+412 YSKNSGEWVAPF
-424 TAAVGTVSEIQG
+424 TAAVGTVSEIE
-436 TLTADNDPDDPDR
+436 TIARDASNA
-449 LDEDGNPDPYTGKA
+449 TG
-463 GIQSH
+463 
-468 LGEYA
+468 
-473 TSGEV
+473 
-478 PSTLVYADGD
+478 PLVYANGS

-501 IHMFDVTVEDLSNFF
+501 IHMFDVTVDDLSNFF
-516 GDVKVSKKISDNI
+516 SDIKVSKKVSDNVGI
-529 GVTAGL
+529 TAGL
-535 FTATQ
+535 FSATQ
-540 NTTIGWQWSSFLSE
+540 NTKIGWQWNSFISE
-554 VKGGGQARLADVDGF
+554 VKGGGQARLADFDGF

-582 GNCCQRKYNIVHN
+582 GNCCQRKYNTVHN
-595 VNSPYVGIDADIND
+595 VNSPYVGVDADITE
-609 KLNFDGSVRF
+609 KLNFDGSIRF
-619 ENVKVNGNIAGGPTS
+619 ENVKVNGNIQAGPTS

-640 DGDGVIQGIEQSVPV
+640 DGDGVIQGIEEVVPV

-680 LDQGSA
+680 LNAGSA

-697 RAADRNS
+697 RAADRNT
-704 YGTDGKADV
+704 YGINGKADV
-713 QYDEVSQLEVGYKKR
+713 QYDEVSQFEVGYKKR

-749 ELNRTVG
+749 ELNRSVG

-770 AFGDNFSVNGS
+770 AFGKDFSFNGS

-790 GGANKGNAPRR
+790 GGANKGNTPRR
-801 QADLVYNVSPSYNFG
+801 QADLVYNLSPSYNFG
-816 ENSQHGIA
+816 KNSQHSLA

-831 KSYAQDDNALV
+831 KSYAQDDNQLV

-854 AGLTEGLSLVLS
+854 AGLTDGLSLVLS
-866 VNNLFDTVGIT
+866 INNIFDTVGIT
-877 EVEENGDGAFGSNRL
+877 EVEGNGDGAFGTNRL
-892 VRARSISGRSTTLSL
+892 VRARSISGRSSTISL

>member
-1 MKKQLQ
+1 MNAIKKST
-7 FRIALLMVFL
+7 FLLVLML
-17 LSTTA
+17 LSTSA
-22 FVAQSTISGTV
+22 LMAQSISGNV
-33 KDQKGEII
+33 KDEAGIPL
-41 PGVSIYLKGTTK
+41 PGVNVILEGTTK
-53 GTSSN
+53 GAVTD
-58 FDGNYEIKNVDNGT
+58 FDGNYSIDNVENGDYRLSAT
-72 YTIIASYIGFDNF
+72 FLGYAKFSQSIVVQGNDVTVDIIM
-85 KKEINVNGKL
+85 KED
-95 TLNIVIK
+95 
-102 ENAQSLDEIIVTG
+102 AQSLDQIVVTG

-122 IESSISVSTLGIK
+122 IESSVSVSTMDVEL
-135 QIEQA
+135 IEQA
-140 SPRSAGELFRN
+140 APRSAGELFRN

-170 RGVPVSSGGS
+170 RGVPISSGGS

-240 KTGAT
+240 KTGAK
-245 EGGSFGTTFGL
+245 EGGSLGTTFGL

-267 GAPLGDGLSYHIG
+267 GAPLENGLSYHFG
-280 GFMRSGEGPRAIGYQ
+280 GFIRTGEGPREIGYQ

-303 ANITKQFESGY
+303 ANLTKRFDAGY
-314 VRVYAKFLNDK
+314 VRVYTKLLNDR

-335 LEGDNANPTF
+335 LEGSNDDPTF

-353 TNDAT
+353 TSDS
-358 QSAYLQQS
+358 QHSAYLQQS
-366 AGTSPFDG
+366 AGTNPFDG
-374 GGTHVNDVRNG
+374 GGRHVNDVRNG
-385 NNPISKALGAEFSFD
+385 NNPVSQSLGAEFSFD
-400 LGDGWKLAAKGR
+400 LGDDWKIAGKAR
-412 YSNNSGEWVAPF
+412 YSNNSGEWVSPF
-424 TAAVGTVSEIQG
+424 TAAVGTISEIE
-436 TLTADNDPDDPDR
+436 TTARDASNA
-449 LDEDGNPDPYTGKA
+449 TGA
-463 GIQSH
+463 
-468 LGEYA
+468 
-473 TSGEV
+473 
-478 PSTLVYADGD
+478 LVYADGD

-501 IHMFDVTVEDLSNFF
+501 IHMFDVTVDDLSNFF
-516 GDVKVSKKISDNI
+516 SDVKISKKLSDNV
-529 GVTAGL
+529 GLTAGL

-540 NTTIGWQWSSFLSE
+540 NTKIGWQWSSFISE
-554 VKGGGQARLADVDGF
+554 VKGGGEARLADFDGF

-574 FSYGTPVW
+574 YSYGTPVW
-582 GNCCQRKYNIVHN
+582 GNCCQRRYNTVHN
-595 VNSPYVGIDADIND
+595 VNSPYVGVDAAITE
-609 KLNFDGSVRF
+609 KLNFDGSIRF
-619 ENVKVNGNIAGGPTS
+619 ENVNVNGTIVNGPSS
-634 QGNYDY
+634 QDAYDY
-640 DGDGVIQGIEQSVPV
+640 DGNGTIEGIEQVVPV

-680 LDQGSA
+680 LNEGSA

-697 RAADRNS
+697 RAADRNN

-713 QYDEVSQLEVGYKKR
+713 QYDEVSQLEVGFKKR
-728 LKNGVLNLTG
+728 LNNGVLNLTG

-749 ELNRTVG
+749 ELNRSVG

-770 AFGDNFSVNGS
+770 AFGENINFNGS

-790 GGANKGNAPRR
+790 GGDNKGNTPRR
-801 QADLVYNVSPSYNFG
+801 QADLVYNLSPSYNFG

-831 KSYAQDDNALV
+831 KSYAQDDNDLV

-854 AGLTEGLSLVLS
+854 VGLTKGLSLVLS

-877 EVEENGDGAFGSNRL
+877 EVEGNGDGTFGSNRL
-892 VRARSISGRSTTLSL
+892 VRARSISGRSSTLSL